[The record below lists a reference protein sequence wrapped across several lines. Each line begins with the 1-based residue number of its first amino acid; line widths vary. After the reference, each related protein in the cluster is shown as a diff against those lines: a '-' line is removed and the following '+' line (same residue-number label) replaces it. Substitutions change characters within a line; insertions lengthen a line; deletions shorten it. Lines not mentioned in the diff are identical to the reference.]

1 LSHLG
6 TRAFYKVLKSEEEV
20 DISGIKES
28 EIENHSLKIMSD
40 FLLYSA
46 KNIVKTDSL
55 PHKHITKFI

>member
-1 LSHLG
+1 
-6 TRAFYKVLKSEEEV
+6 LKSEEEV